1 MPKTAPAKRPAT
13 SAKKTSKAS
22 KKPSAAQAP
31 VKTASAKTAA
41 KTSTKPAANK
51 AATSSVKTSSVKSK
65 TKPTAPAANKN
76 ARAKPAK
83 AAGAPVAERR
93 GAQMKP
99 AQIEDMFA
107 RLQALNPA
115 PTTELEYTT
124 PYELLVAVA
133 LSAQSTDVGVN
144 KATRKLFPI
153 ANTPRQIA
161 ALGVEGLKP
170 YIATIGLFNTK
181 AANVVALSQQL
192 LELHGGEVPRD
203 RAALEALPGVGRK
216 TANVVLNT
224 AFGEPTIA
232 VDTHIFRVSNR
243 TGLAPGKDVLAVEHG
258 LLKVVP
264 DRYLQDAHH
273 WLILHGRYVC
283 KARKPDCPHCAIRDL
298 CRFPDKTPGEPDP
311 VAA

>member
-1 MPKTAPAKRPAT
+1 
-13 SAKKTSKAS
+13 
-22 KKPSAAQAP
+22 
-31 VKTASAKTAA
+31 
-41 KTSTKPAANK
+41 
-51 AATSSVKTSSVKSK
+51 
-65 TKPTAPAANKN
+65 
-76 ARAKPAK
+76 
-83 AAGAPVAERR
+83 
-93 GAQMKP
+93 MKP

-107 RLQALNPA
+107 RLQALNPH

-124 PYELLVAVA
+124 PFELLVAVA
-133 LSAQSTDVGVN
+133 LSAQATDVGVN
-144 KATRKLFPI
+144 KATRKLFPV

-192 LELHGGEVPRD
+192 LELHGGEVPRE

-243 TGLAPGKDVLAVEHG
+243 TGLAPGKDVVKVEHR
-258 LLKVVP
+258 LLEVVP
-264 DRYLQDAHH
+264 EPYLQDAHH

-311 VAA
+311 VAS